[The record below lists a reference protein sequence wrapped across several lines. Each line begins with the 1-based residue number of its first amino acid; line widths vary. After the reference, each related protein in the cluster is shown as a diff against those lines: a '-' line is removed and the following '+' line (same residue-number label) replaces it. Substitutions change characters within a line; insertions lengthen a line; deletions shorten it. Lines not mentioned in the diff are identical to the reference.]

1 MRLGFHDIKKL
12 FIQIVVRPPYRIRP
26 MRPPSGGPEASEAA
40 PVRFNSI
47 FNLSCV
53 NL

>member
-1 MRLGFHDIKKL
+1 MRLSFHDIKKL

-26 MRPPSGGPEASEAA
+26 MRPPSGGPGESEAA

-47 FNLSCV
+47 FKLSCV